1 MDPLL
6 ILVAFIFGF
15 AVYRVGLPPLVGY
28 LIAGFALQALGVQGG
43 EKLETIADM
52 GVMLLLFTIGLKLKL
67 KTLAR
72 PEIWAGAS
80 IHMFITVLVFGAAIF
95 ALGSAGISAFAGL
108 DFKLSLL
115 VAFALSFSS
124 TVFAVKVLEERGEM
138 ASLHGRV
145 AIGILIMQDIFAV
158 LFLTFSTGKIPSP
171 WALALVAGL
180 IAARPLLIAMLNQVG
195 HRELVLLFSIFLALG
210 LGAAGFDFVKLK
222 PDLGALFM
230 GILLAGH
237 PKAEEMSDALLSIK
251 DLFLVGFFLTI
262 GLAGAPTL
270 QSFGI
275 ASLLMVAVIF
285 KVVLFFVLLSRFKLR
300 ARTSLLGTLSLANYS
315 EFGLLVAAIGV
326 KNGWIGPEWLITIAI
341 ALSISF
347 IVASPLNTAA
357 HTIYERWSK
366 RLNPFDS
373 KTRHPDDQPL
383 DPGDAEIAVF
393 GIGRIGAAAYDDMRD
408 KYGEIVIGIDFN
420 SEVVEKQQQAG
431 RNVTVGDA
439 SDIDFW
445 DRAIAGG
452 SGKIRLVIL
461 TMPDHKANINAIE
474 ELAQRQFKG
483 FIAAMAM
490 FDDEVEELKQAGA
503 HAAYNIYAQAGFG
516 FAEHVNQAMGDEAED
531 REQRTEDR
539 GQ

>member
-6 ILVAFIFGF
+6 ILIAFIFGF

-43 EKLETIADM
+43 ENLETIADM

-80 IHMFITVLVFGAAIF
+80 VHMLVTVLVFGAAIF
-95 ALGSAGISAFAGL
+95 ALGLAGFSAFAGL
-108 DFKLSLL
+108 DFKLSVL

-124 TVFAVKVLEERGEM
+124 TVFAVKALEDRGEM
-138 ASLHGRV
+138 SSLHGRV
-145 AIGILIMQDIFAV
+145 SIGILIMQDIFAV

-171 WALALVAGL
+171 WAIVLVGGL
-180 IAARPLLIAMLNQVG
+180 IAARPLLIAMLNRVG
-195 HRELVLLFSIFLALG
+195 HRELLLLFSIFLALG

-237 PKAEEMSDALLSIK
+237 PKTEEMSDALLSIK

-275 ASLLMVAVIF
+275 VAILTVAVIF
-285 KVVLFFVLLSRFKLR
+285 KVGLFFFLLSRFKLR
-300 ARTSLLGTLSLANYS
+300 ARTSLLASLSLANYS

-326 KNGWIGPEWLITIAI
+326 RNNWIGPEWLITIAV

-357 HTIYERWSK
+357 HRIYERWSK
-366 RLNPFDS
+366 RLQPFES
-373 KTRHPDDQPL
+373 KTRHPKDQPL

-393 GIGRIGAAAYDDMRD
+393 GLGRIGTAAYDDMRE
-408 KYGEIVIGIDFN
+408 KYGEVVIGIDFN
-420 SEVVEKQQQAG
+420 FEVVEKHRQTG
-431 RNVTVGDA
+431 RNVIVGDA
-439 SDIDFW
+439 ADFDFW
-445 DRAIAGG
+445 ERAV
-452 SGKIRLVIL
+452 SSTREKIRMVIL
-461 TMPDHKANINAIE
+461 AMPQHKANMNALE
-474 ELAQRQFKG
+474 ELTRGQFPGK
-483 FIAAMAM
+483 IAAAAKY
-490 FDDEVEELKQAGA
+490 DDEVEELKQAGA

-516 FAEHVNQAMGDEAED
+516 FAEHVCRTLGDATDDGRQMAED
-531 REQRTEDR
+531 R
-539 GQ
+539 